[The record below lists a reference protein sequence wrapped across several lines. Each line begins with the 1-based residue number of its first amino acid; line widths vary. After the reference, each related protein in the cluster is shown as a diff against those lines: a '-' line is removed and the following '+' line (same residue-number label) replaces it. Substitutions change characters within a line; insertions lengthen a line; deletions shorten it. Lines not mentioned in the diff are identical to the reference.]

1 MFEKYYSNHESFSSE
16 SGIAAIGTTGN
27 GLAYFLAPVVI
38 IMLQRW
44 PSQRKNVSLVG
55 LGIIAVALV
64 AASFAEHVFH
74 LIITQGALY
83 GVGGAMMYNPF
94 IFYLD
99 EWFIERKELAY
110 GIFWA
115 GAGLCSAIIPF
126 VMEWALSEYG
136 FRATLR
142 AWAVF
147 LVCGPSFH
155 YGVVVGIII
164 ESDSIDIGDH
174 TVAVDLLRQAST
186 PSPIQR
192 CRL

>member
-1 MFEKYYSNHESFSSE
+1 
-16 SGIAAIGTTGN
+16 
-27 GLAYFLAPVVI
+27 
-38 IMLQRW
+38 MLQRW
-44 PSQRKNVSLVG
+44 PSQRKSVSLVG

-74 LIITQGALY
+74 LIFTQGALY

-99 EWFIERKELAY
+99 EWFIERKGLAY

-136 FRATLR
+136 FRMTLR
-142 AWAVF
+142 VWAVF
-147 LVCGPSFH
+147 LVC
-155 YGVVVGIII
+155 
-164 ESDSIDIGDH
+164 
-174 TVAVDLLRQAST
+174 AS
-186 PSPIQR
+186 
-192 CRL
+192 